1 MESKK
6 GNPYKRANKWEF
18 YYYIR
23 DENGKRIQKR
33 KGGFETKEE
42 AAKELEIC
50 KAKVKLGMTIS
61 VARITVADF
70 LEQWFSQHKRT
81 LEPNSINGYYI
92 DINHHIIPA
101 IGNLKLANL
110 KPSAIEEF
118 YYDLMEEK
126 NLSAKTV
133 RYVHNVLKVAL
144 NTAVDDKLIA
154 ENPCIKVKLPKSKP
168 YKATLLSVEQIQKLF
183 EYLKNNRY
191 EVEIKLACLHG
202 LRRGE
207 VLGLKFSDI
216 DFEKHTMT
224 INRQVTIIRTY
235 DEQKEKETSYYGL
248 KSLKTEKSNRVLEM
262 SEETERLI
270 RLKKIWCDGQ
280 KKRLEDMYE
289 NNDLICCNEDGTILS
304 PQTLYHAFKRILK
317 ACDLPDMRFHD
328 LRHSYATLC
337 VDLNIPIKVISQAL
351 GHSSTAVTAE
361 VYADSISAK
370 KELAE
375 RISNAITSD
384 KK

>member
-183 EYLKNNRY
+183 EYLK
-191 EVEIKLACLHG
+191 KQPL
-202 LRRGE
+202 
-207 VLGLKFSDI
+207 
-216 DFEKHTMT
+216 
-224 INRQVTIIRTY
+224 
-235 DEQKEKETSYYGL
+235 
-248 KSLKTEKSNRVLEM
+248 
-262 SEETERLI
+262 
-270 RLKKIWCDGQ
+270 
-280 KKRLEDMYE
+280 
-289 NNDLICCNEDGTILS
+289 
-304 PQTLYHAFKRILK
+304 
-317 ACDLPDMRFHD
+317 
-328 LRHSYATLC
+328 
-337 VDLNIPIKVISQAL
+337 
-351 GHSSTAVTAE
+351 
-361 VYADSISAK
+361 
-370 KELAE
+370 
-375 RISNAITSD
+375 
-384 KK
+384 

>member
-1 MESKK
+1 MEKK
-6 GNPYKRANKWEF
+6 G
-18 YYYIR
+18 
-23 DENGKRIQKR
+23 
-33 KGGFETKEE
+33 
-42 AAKELEIC
+42 
-50 KAKVKLGMTIS
+50 
-61 VARITVADF
+61 
-70 LEQWFSQHKRT
+70 
-81 LEPNSINGYYI
+81 
-92 DINHHIIPA
+92 
-101 IGNLKLANL
+101 
-110 KPSAIEEF
+110 
-118 YYDLMEEK
+118 
-126 NLSAKTV
+126 LSAKTV

-144 NTAVDDKLIA
+144 NSAVDDKLIA
-154 ENPCIKVKLPKSKP
+154 ENPCVKVKLPKVNP
-168 YKATLLSVEQIQKLF
+168 YKATLLFVEQIQQLF
-183 EYLKNNRY
+183 EYLNNNRY

-216 DFEKHTMT
+216 NFEKHTMT

-235 DEQKEKETSYYGL
+235 DEQKEKKESYYGL

-262 SEETERLI
+262 SDETEHLI
-270 RLKKIWCDGQ
+270 RLKKIWCDER
-280 KKRLEDMYE
+280 KKYLADMYE
-289 NNDLICCNEDGTILS
+289 DNDLICCNEDGTILS

-337 VDLNIPIKVISQAL
+337 VDLNIPIKVISQVL

-375 RISNAITSD
+375 RISNAITD

>member
-1 MESKK
+1 MENKK

-50 KAKVKLGMTIS
+50 KAKVKLGMTIP
-61 VARITVADF
+61 VARMTVGEF
-70 LEQWFSQHKRT
+70 LEHWFSQHKRT

-92 DINHHIIPA
+92 NINHHIIPA
-101 IGNLKLANL
+101 IGTVKLANL
-110 KPSAIEEF
+110 KPSSIQAF

-133 RYVHNVLKVAL
+133 RYVHNVLKVAM
-144 NTAVDDKLIA
+144 NMAVDDKLID
-154 ENPCIKVKLPKSKP
+154 ENPCTKVRLPKSKP
-168 YKATLLSVEQIQKLF
+168 YKATLLSLEQIQKLF
-183 EYLKNNRY
+183 EYLNNNRY
-191 EVEIKLACLHG
+191 EVEIKLDCLHG

-262 SEETERLI
+262 SDETERLI
-270 RLKKIWCDGQ
+270 RLKKIWYDER
-280 KKRLEDMYE
+280 KKYLADMYE
-289 NNDLICCNEDGTILS
+289 DNDLICCNEDGTILS
-304 PQTLYHAFKRILK
+304 P
-317 ACDLPDMRFHD
+317 
-328 LRHSYATLC
+328 
-337 VDLNIPIKVISQAL
+337 
-351 GHSSTAVTAE
+351 
-361 VYADSISAK
+361 
-370 KELAE
+370 
-375 RISNAITSD
+375 
-384 KK
+384 